1 MSKAI
6 YVAAT
11 CFQLITDL
19 NIRCN
24 MQGPAG
30 DLIINAESV
39 PDAHDLAERLKKY
52 NIFDNIFIF
61 KGYDS
66 SFKSVFN
73 GKNTIYSYLKLVV
86 SKHWG
91 KVNLNDFLEG
101 KKEINLSDYEEG
113 FCFNKRYC
121 DIFRAYGIK
130 INIIDE
136 GLGSYLKTYIKDI
149 KDINKFYLYVPCLAD
164 YYTEYKDRIIKVV
177 AIDSKKMQFKNLLN
191 NIFNYKNI
199 YIDDNAI
206 VFLDQPYLQRPR
218 LLKRVSSFIPKINKI
233 RYANRYWIEEDKLT
247 FTCNVIKSL
256 AKEETVYLKP
266 HPRDKK
272 YQLELYK
279 KLQIDLFSST
289 TVPWEIIL
297 LNISE
302 KNIALLS
309 FDSTATLSLAM
320 YFNGIDIK
328 YKSFLLYRLYFESRG
343 LPTPD
348 RYKRLDNIVEK
359 LKLKSKKVFLIR
371 NNEELIN
378 IINSKVGR
386 LEK

>member
-136 GLGSYLKTYIKDI
+136 GLGSYFAQRISNIDKVSKI
-149 KDINKFYLYVPCLAD
+149 YLYNPEISD
-164 YYTEYKDRIIKVV
+164 YYNSVKNKIVRVKLLDHKKTTF
-177 AIDSKKMQFKNLLN
+177 KKMLN
-191 NIFNYKNI
+191 DIFRYNETPISNGTI
-199 YIDDNAI
+199 I
-206 VFLDQPYLQRPR
+206 FLDQPC
-218 LLKRVSSFIPKINKI
+218 LKTPSYIKKMCDVFPVLAKLKGYKKYFYEERVFSFIKEDIVNLSKNKKI
-233 RYANRYWIEEDKLT
+233 
-247 FTCNVIKSL
+247 FIK
-256 AKEETVYLKP
+256 T
-266 HPRDKK
+266 HPRDN
-272 YQLELYK
+272 QW
-279 KLQIDLFSST
+279 QIDFYKSLKIETFENNNL
-289 TVPWEIIL
+289 PWEIIL
-297 LNISE
+297 LNMLDYKFYLISFSST
-302 KNIALLS
+302 ALLS
-309 FDSTATLSLAM
+309 SSL
-320 YFNGIDIK
+320 YFNNM
-328 YKSFLLYRLYFESRG
+328 E
-343 LPTPD
+343 PTCTSILI
-348 RYKRLDNIVEK
+348 YKRFINKNLDVKLQGYDKLETLVSKLDGFNKNIFIPENIEEFHK
-359 LKLKSKKVFLIR
+359 LI
-371 NNEELIN
+371 
-378 IINSKVGR
+378 
-386 LEK
+386 